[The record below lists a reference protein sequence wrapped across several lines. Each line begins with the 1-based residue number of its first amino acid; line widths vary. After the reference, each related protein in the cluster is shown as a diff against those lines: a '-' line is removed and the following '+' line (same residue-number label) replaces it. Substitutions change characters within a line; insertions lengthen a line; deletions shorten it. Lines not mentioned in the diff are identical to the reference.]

1 MRITPKSQEEI
12 DLEGLL
18 EKGVYDFEIL
28 KAEDKLSKKGNE
40 MIHVKLKVFSGD
52 GYQLV
57 DDYLMEA
64 MSYKLRHFCEEAK
77 LLDKYESGELV
88 ASDCVGRCGK
98 VKLDIEPGGDFP
110 AKNVVK
116 DYGEKKKADPSAKG
130 PLMNAGP
137 KSKSLEEE
145 DSDDNSSP
153 IPF

>member
-1 MRITPKSQEEI
+1 MKITPKSQEEI

-18 EKGVYDFEIL
+18 AKGVYDFEVL

-52 GYQLV
+52 GYQFV

-77 LLDKYESGELV
+77 LIDKYESGELV
-88 ASDCVGRCGK
+88 ANDCIGRCGK

-110 AKNVVK
+110 AKNIVK
-116 DYGEKKKADPSAKG
+116 DYGEKKKADVAAKG
-130 PLMNAGP
+130 PLMNARP
-137 KSKSLEEE
+137 KAPVDD
-145 DSDDNSSP
+145 DSDPENR